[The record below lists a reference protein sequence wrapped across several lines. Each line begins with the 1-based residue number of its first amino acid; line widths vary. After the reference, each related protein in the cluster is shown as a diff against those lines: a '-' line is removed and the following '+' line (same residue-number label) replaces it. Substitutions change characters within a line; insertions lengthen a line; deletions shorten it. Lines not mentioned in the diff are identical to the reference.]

1 MEHGIVE
8 HGVVALRRMTSW
20 RMVSCAAALRDRY
33 QLCDIYD
40 PLGSNATI
48 SGLYHRQRPNRLQ
61 HPQFSGVG
69 MPGDVGK
76 RGGRSEPRPWAKR
89 EPWRMGARG
98 IRRGHPVV
106 ARLCLDAFPGARRWQ
121 NAREMRSPA
130 SDGGG
135 IAP

>member
-1 MEHGIVE
+1 MVLQRG
-8 HGVVALRRMTSW
+8 ALW
-20 RMVSCAAALRDRY
+20 DRY

-48 SGLYHRQRPNRLQ
+48 SGLCHRQRPNRLQ

-69 MPGDVGK
+69 MSGGVDK
-76 RGGRSEPRPWAKR
+76 RGGCSEPQAWAER
-89 EPWRMGARG
+89 EPWHMGARG
-98 IRRGHPVV
+98 VRRGRLVV

-121 NAREMRSPA
+121 NAREMRFRA
-130 SDGGG
+130 LEGGR